1 MGTPNVNDLFSDD
14 NVQAS
19 MMEFG
24 KGMQK
29 VMINFQDCTEKIKAR
44 RSRFSA
50 ISDHI
55 KETKRLRNIFS
66 QFVKE
71 SLKFNERL
79 SNYSLD
85 ILFFVKCFKDYDNYS
100 DEDILE
106 LMYDLLEKSQ
116 ENHDLSKELKNKIK
130 ADDESGINDQ
140 LINIQNS
147 LSGHIGKIKDEINR
161 EKISALIPKGEGIVS
176 ATTRYVIALFFD
188 VKNLYLKLD
197 EIFTIKDFDNS
208 LTSIILEI
216 SKIETFWDMQSERI
230 KYLIDNLSSGIDLS
244 ALSKRIKTRDF
255 TADKNES
262 PDLIIREN
270 RGKEVNDYISSFF
283 NPKYWILSFF

>member
-55 KETKRLRNIFS
+55 KETKRLRNIFR

-71 SLKFNERL
+71 SLKFNEHL

-176 ATTRYVIALFFD
+176 ATTRYFIALFFD

-230 KYLIDNLSSGIDLS
+230 KYLIDNLSSG
-244 ALSKRIKTRDF
+244 RDIQRQRVVHNLEKKW
-255 TADKNES
+255 KNV
-262 PDLIIREN
+262 
-270 RGKEVNDYISSFF
+270 GKECQIYNRVMRDVLNRDRLIC
-283 NPKYWILSFF
+283 IE

>member
-230 KYLIDNLSSGIDLS
+230 KYLIDNLSSG
-244 ALSKRIKTRDF
+244 RDIQRQRVVHNLEEKW
-255 TADKNES
+255 KNV
-262 PDLIIREN
+262 
-270 RGKEVNDYISSFF
+270 GKECQIYNRVMRDVLNRDRLICTE
-283 NPKYWILSFF
+283 

>member
-55 KETKRLRNIFS
+55 KETKRLRNIFR

-71 SLKFNERL
+71 SLKFNEHL

-176 ATTRYVIALFFD
+176 ATTRYFIALFFD

-230 KYLIDNLSSGIDLS
+230 KYLIDNLSSG
-244 ALSKRIKTRDF
+244 RDIQRQRVVHNLEKKW
-255 TADKNES
+255 KNV
-262 PDLIIREN
+262 
-270 RGKEVNDYISSFF
+270 GKECQIYNRVMRDVLNRDRLICIEVKSIS
-283 NPKYWILSFF
+283 Y

>member
-1 MGTPNVNDLFSDD
+1 MSTSNVNDLFSDD
-14 NVQAS
+14 KVQAS

-24 KGMQK
+24 KGMKK

-44 RSRFSA
+44 RSRSSA

-55 KETKRLRNIFS
+55 KETKRLRNIFR

-71 SLKFNERL
+71 SLDFNERL

-100 DEDILE
+100 DEAILE

-140 LINIQNS
+140 LIKIQNS
-147 LSGHIGKIKDEINR
+147 LPGHIGKIKDEINR

-176 ATTRYVIALFFD
+176 ATTRYFIALFFD

-216 SKIETFWDMQSERI
+216 GKIETFWDAQTERI
-230 KYLIDNLSSGIDLS
+230 KYLIDNLSSGRGIQRERVVHNLEQ
-244 ALSKRIKTRDF
+244 KWKNVGNECQIYNRVMRDVLNR
-255 TADKNES
+255 DR
-262 PDLIIREN
+262 LIFI
-270 RGKEVNDYISSFF
+270 EVKSIS
-283 NPKYWILSFF
+283 Y